1 MPQNNFEKI
10 YNSCIFKTNILKQDI
25 MSLVKA
31 MKLSTKYSMLG
42 LALKQV
48 LDYLNN
54 QTKLKKNEMIFVLQ
68 V

>member
-10 YNSCIFKTNILKQDI
+10 YTSCIFKTNISKQDI
-25 MSLVKA
+25 IFLVKA

-48 LDYLNN
+48 LDYLNK
-54 QTKLKKNEMIFVLQ
+54 QTKLKENEIVFVLQ